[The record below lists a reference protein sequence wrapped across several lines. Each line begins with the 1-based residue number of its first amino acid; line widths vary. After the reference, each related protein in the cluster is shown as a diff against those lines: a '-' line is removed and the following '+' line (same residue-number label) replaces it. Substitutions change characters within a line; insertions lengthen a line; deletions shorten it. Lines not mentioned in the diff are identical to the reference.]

1 MNKKRA
7 EPLTD
12 ILTDKTVLGEW
23 FEPML
28 EILNAGGF
36 SGRPYTSLPMKSF
49 ILFGVLR
56 QIQAIKTLREQVQ
69 YLMCQHTELTKIPL
83 ARSTFSDA
91 LGSTA
96 RRNILRV
103 LVDQLVKIACKTLP
117 DRLKNIEGLN
127 QRPVI
132 AFDGTY
138 INESSHFYPVVP
150 KDGGRDNKKG
160 HAALVAFDMRRG
172 IPLSTKTEM
181 DSIGEMRVQKN
192 NYDLA
197 IDWSSQKNALYVVDR
212 GFIDG
217 RYWQQ
222 RKTDHGATVITRC
235 KSTLIFTELNHRSVS
250 KKMCNGRVLE
260 DIEIALKC
268 ADGTTWRLIKW
279 RSPDGDIMEYLT
291 NDLHLEPGVV
301 AFLYYRRWDEEK
313 YFDTFKNDLAGSKAW
328 GKKPA
333 ALEQQCLMCMITT
346 ILTRMFLQ
354 KKAQEMGLAQE
365 DSTQNKR
372 YEKKQEHYVTSKY
385 ERTLGVS
392 KQNCKVKVDEED
404 DERIVFK
411 SYDAYRAFYAIPS
424 KISRQA
430 WRFLKYC
437 CLKIS
442 SPDLYVCLLK
452 PMMLAYL

>member
-132 AFDGTY
+132 AFDGT
-138 INESSHFYPVVP
+138 
-150 KDGGRDNKKG
+150 
-160 HAALVAFDMRRG
+160 
-172 IPLSTKTEM
+172 
-181 DSIGEMRVQKN
+181 
-192 NYDLA
+192 
-197 IDWSSQKNALYVVDR
+197 
-212 GFIDG
+212 
-217 RYWQQ
+217 
-222 RKTDHGATVITRC
+222 
-235 KSTLIFTELNHRSVS
+235 
-250 KKMCNGRVLE
+250 
-260 DIEIALKC
+260 
-268 ADGTTWRLIKW
+268 
-279 RSPDGDIMEYLT
+279 
-291 NDLHLEPGVV
+291 
-301 AFLYYRRWDEEK
+301 
-313 YFDTFKNDLAGSKAW
+313 
-328 GKKPA
+328 
-333 ALEQQCLMCMITT
+333 
-346 ILTRMFLQ
+346 
-354 KKAQEMGLAQE
+354 
-365 DSTQNKR
+365 
-372 YEKKQEHYVTSKY
+372 
-385 ERTLGVS
+385 
-392 KQNCKVKVDEED
+392 
-404 DERIVFK
+404 
-411 SYDAYRAFYAIPS
+411 
-424 KISRQA
+424 
-430 WRFLKYC
+430 
-437 CLKIS
+437 
-442 SPDLYVCLLK
+442 
-452 PMMLAYL
+452 